1 MSVAKSA
8 GSCGWRVRRR
18 ARMPVLP
25 SPVLGGEWQ
34 VWSAGLLRLFQPAH
48 RVSADARSHH
58 RQPGLTERHVQPM
71 IGWSDLP
78 GIELWSIKVLLSG
91 TAPGSHQDQGAVG
104 AAADVWAHRQH
115 LVPGPGDSARLRLL
129 RPRRHRICGRASR
142 NTLADRASPRVWIA
156 AMRSPTPTPRD
167 GTRPARS
174 GSRRRRS
181 RPLRPRALP

>member
-1 MSVAKSA
+1 MSVARSA
-8 GSCGWRVRRR
+8 GNCGWRVRRR

-25 SPVLGGEWQ
+25 FSRTRWRV
-34 VWSAGLLRLFQPAH
+34 AGLVGRAAAALPAH
-48 RVSADARSHH
+48 RVSTDARRHH
-58 RQPGLTERHVQPM
+58 RQPGLSERHVQPM

-115 LVPGPGDSARLRLL
+115 LVPGPGVSARLRLL

-142 NTLADRASPRVWIA
+142 NTLVDRASPRVWIA

-181 RPLRPRALP
+181 RPLRPSALP